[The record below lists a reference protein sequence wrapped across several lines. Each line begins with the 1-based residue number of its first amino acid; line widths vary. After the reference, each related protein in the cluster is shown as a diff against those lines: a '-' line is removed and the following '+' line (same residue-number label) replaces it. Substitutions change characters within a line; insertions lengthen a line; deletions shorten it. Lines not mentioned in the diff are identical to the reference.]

1 MNINSVADEVYDYL
15 ITKHDRVYR
24 NKSPQTPIPPYV
36 VYRVDSAINTYPSED
51 IYLNIDI
58 YEEVVKSVRAIED
71 LADTIDNGLNLTV
84 INTTELN
91 LYFNREQRQYVPSQE
106 LVSTPVSYT
115 HLTLPTI
122 LLV

>member
-1 MNINSVADEVYDYL
+1 MNTNAVADEVYDYL
-15 ITKHDRVYR
+15 ITKHARVYR
-24 NKSPQTPIPPYV
+24 NKSPQSPVFPYV
-36 VYRVDSAINTYPSED
+36 VYSVESVINSYPSED

-91 LYFNREQRQYVPSQE
+91 LYFNREQRQYVSSQE
-106 LVSTPVSYT
+106 LVSTQLINLRYVVRVYFK
-115 HLTLPTI
+115 
-122 LLV
+122 

>member
-1 MNINSVADEVYDYL
+1 MNINKVADEIYKYL
-15 ITKHDRVYR
+15 ITKSTRVYR
-24 NKSPQTPIPPYV
+24 NSSPQTPIYPYI
-36 VYRVDSAINTYPSED
+36 VYRVDSVINTYPSED

-84 INTTELN
+84 INTEELN

-106 LVSTPVSYT
+106 LVSTQLINLRYVVRVYFK
-115 HLTLPTI
+115 
-122 LLV
+122 

>member
-1 MNINSVADEVYDYL
+1 MNTNAVADEVYDYL
-15 ITKHDRVYR
+15 ITKHARVYR
-24 NKSPQTPIPPYV
+24 NKSPQSPVFPYV
-36 VYRVDSAINTYPSED
+36 VYSVESVINSYPSED

-106 LVSTPVSYT
+106 LVSTQLINLRYVVRVYFK
-115 HLTLPTI
+115 
-122 LLV
+122 